1 MTKSE
6 YVSLMK
12 KNRIL
17 QEQLDAY
24 LEREYLLKTKQKHLE
39 DTIREKDKIIEKLN
53 KEIVLLNKQE
63 QGGI

>member
-1 MTKSE
+1 MTKAE

-24 LEREYLLKTKQKHLE
+24 LETEYLLKTKQKHLE

-53 KEIVLLNKQE
+53 KEKILLNKQD
-63 QGGI
+63 QGGA

>member
-1 MTKSE
+1 MAKVD
-6 YVSLMK
+6 YVSLLK

-39 DTIREKDKIIEKLN
+39 DIIREKDKIIEKLN
-53 KEIVLLNKQE
+53 K
-63 QGGI
+63 

>member
-1 MTKSE
+1 MLKGDYT
-6 YVSLMK
+6 SLVK

-39 DTIREKDKIIEKLN
+39 DIIREKDKIIDKLY
-53 KEIVLLNKQE
+53 K
-63 QGGI
+63 